1 MLPFSSSAN
10 RRRPR
15 YDSAPQ
21 LLWFCVGMIA
31 ASCVVALLLYSR
43 LLSGSGSTGDGNGHI
58 AVPSV
63 NATVASTSATTT
75 LPLPTTTTSDESPP
89 SDDDAMD
96 VLERVYSAS
105 ERRALA
111 ARYLFIRGYAKS
123 GTSWSKL
130 LIDLHD
136 DVFLFPNE
144 LQLGLIDDGVAR
156 AVSSPWQA
164 SFEPYRSVVL
174 HWAEQL
180 VFRVMEVARVLEPAA
195 LYVGEK
201 SPKAVAPIVD
211 GARYVYVVRD
221 GRDVLVSLMAHRV
234 RIGGFTDW
242 CPGDRMFAS
251 AEALS
256 AATLRDWS
264 FFERQPHELL
274 AHEPCVRHLVQHWTH
289 RVSADLAALAAHNA
303 SLFLILPY
311 EQLARDPEAE
321 RRRVYTWL
329 GLDPARSKPLGLYTM
344 PLAGLPPDS
353 EYRPHNLFF
362 RKGEPGDWRNFFTGD
377 VKRLFKSV
385 PGAQALLKQLGHVD
399 DDTW

>member
-1 MLPFSSSAN
+1 
-10 RRRPR
+10 
-15 YDSAPQ
+15 
-21 LLWFCVGMIA
+21 MIA
-31 ASCVVALLLYSR
+31 ASCVVAVLLYSQ
-43 LLSGSGSTGDGNGHI
+43 LLSGGGRGT
-58 AVPSV
+58 AV
-63 NATVASTSATTT
+63 NATVAATPAESSSTTPT
-75 LPLPTTTTSDESPP
+75 LLLTSSPLPSTEPP
-89 SDDDAMD
+89 GDALQR
-96 VLERVYSAS
+96 LERVYSAS

-111 ARYLFIRGYAKS
+111 SRYLFVRGYAKS
-123 GTSWSKL
+123 GTSWSKM
-130 LIDLHD
+130 LIDLHED
-136 DVFLFPNE
+136 IYMFPNE

-174 HWAEQL
+174 QWAQQL
-180 VFRVMEVARVLEPAA
+180 VFRIMEVARVLEPTA

-201 SPKAVAPIVD
+201 SPKAVVPIVD

-234 RIGGFTDW
+234 RIGGFADW

-251 AEALS
+251 PEAH
-256 AATLRDWS
+256 AAASLRDWS
-264 FFERQPHELL
+264 FFERRPHELL

-311 EQLARDPEAE
+311 EQVARDPEAE

-353 EYRPHNLFF
+353 EYRPQNLFF
-362 RKGEPGDWRNFFTGD
+362 RKGEPGDWRNFFTDD

-385 PGAQALLKQLGHVD
+385 PGAQALLQQLGHVA